1 MALYIIY
8 NSASVVLDI
17 VLINRKNTAQ
27 QLFNISEDIYKS
39 LRVFLEVCKVY
50 QIIPDVLFVSKKPC
64 IGNQSDGFLDSW
76 EKEAENTKVDLRD
89 VLMEEY
95 EQKLSQLITQFR

>member
-1 MALYIIY
+1 M
-8 NSASVVLDI
+8 
-17 VLINRKNTAQ
+17 
-27 QLFNISEDIYKS
+27 
-39 LRVFLEVCKVY
+39 FLEVCKVC

-89 VLMEEY
+89 VLIEEY